1 MPHRDH
7 ADLGRGFWLLWAASA
22 VSQVGS
28 QVTAV
33 ALPLT
38 AVGVLGAG
46 AAEMGLLVALGVA
59 PALLFGLVAGAWVD
73 RLRRRPVLIAADLGR
88 AVLLASVPASALIGV
103 LGMTQLYVV
112 AFLSSTFTVWFNVAS
127 ESFVPSLVDRDQLVE
142 ANGRLGTVASAS
154 MVIGPGLAGALIQ
167 AISAP
172 VAVAADA
179 LSFVLSA
186 MLLGRVTS
194 PETSPPRAARGR
206 LRVEVGEGLRFLWA
220 QPVLRAIAC
229 GACLNNLA
237 ASMAGAVF
245 VLYQVREI
253 GLDAAAVGLVAAA
266 LGAGSVVGALVAG
279 RLTRALGIGPTMLG
293 ATALAVAARACAPLA
308 ATAPGAALLLLV
320 CGQACIGGAF
330 ALLNVPTSSLRQ
342 AVVPDR
348 LRGRVGAGS
357 RTVSQA
363 ATPIGALLGGF
374 LGERLGL
381 APTLWVA
388 AALSVL
394 VVAAVAASPIPAL
407 RAAPQPVPEPA
418 TT

>member
-293 ATALAVAARACAPLA
+293 ATALVVAARACAPLA
-308 ATAPGAALLLLV
+308 ATAPGAARLLLV
-320 CGQACIGGAF
+320 CGQAGIGGAF